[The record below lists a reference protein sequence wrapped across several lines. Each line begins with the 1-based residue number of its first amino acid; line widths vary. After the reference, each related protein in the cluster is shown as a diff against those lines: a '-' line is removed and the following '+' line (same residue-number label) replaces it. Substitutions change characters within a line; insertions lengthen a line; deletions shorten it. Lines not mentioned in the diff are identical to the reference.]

1 MINILFIESGTGW
14 GGSSA
19 YLYSFLKNLN
29 KEKFNPI
36 VFLYRN
42 GEGPFV
48 KDIQALGIRYSFF
61 KKQEMDKNLKVN
73 FAMKSIW
80 LEKIKKISEI
90 IKLKGILKSLLKI
103 LEFIRSDIP
112 EIIQIKRI
120 IKQERINV
128 IFLNNDPHYH
138 IPGVLAARL
147 AHIPCVCRK
156 AGIGGGARI
165 KKILSRYVDIFIS
178 SSQGALKDYYREVLP
193 MDKVKLIYGG
203 VDFGR
208 FNSSLGSVLT
218 RRQLNIQD
226 DNILV
231 GSIARVAPGKGQF
244 ELLEAIPRVIK
255 ECPQIRFIIVGDDVE
270 KGGRLLSELRLRA
283 ESMGLSRYI
292 NFAGWRND
300 IPEILCAI
308 DIFVHNPN
316 TCLEALGIATLEAM
330 AMGKPTVVTD
340 NWGLAETTENGITG
354 YIIPPL
360 DSDALARAIIDIA
373 SNSEKRHSMG
383 QKAKER
389 AVNLFD
395 IAKNVKL
402 TEEIIQNII
411 GQHLSRYKK
420 SVIWKQ

>member
-283 ESMGLSRYI
+283 ESMG
-292 NFAGWRND
+292 
-300 IPEILCAI
+300 
-308 DIFVHNPN
+308 
-316 TCLEALGIATLEAM
+316 
-330 AMGKPTVVTD
+330 KPTVVTD